1 MCFLNAWR
9 RKERESERMI
19 GKEKEKIMTTTC
31 ICIYESIVNQSTQNG
46 LTNFVL
52 RRDQI
57 DESVM
62 CLI

>member
-1 MCFLNAWR
+1 
-9 RKERESERMI
+9 
-19 GKEKEKIMTTTC
+19 MTTTC
-31 ICIYESIVNQSTQNG
+31 ICIFESIVNQSTQNG